1 MEELKKWWGVSKS
14 DRQAQFDQLK
24 NDILTYGSQLH
35 DLRVNN
41 RERFDQIFSSI
52 DFLVTKIDMTEDV
65 HYFRNELNKYSG
77 APNSLDDMIKLARS
91 GGWNLYSPLTSQY
104 HMYGENG
111 EYNLKFVSSDGRFE
125 AVYDINKK
133 LITEETGPSNMG
145 TYNYATG
152 LSHDKYDVQPW
163 KKWGNVR
170 NEPEKGDSKYN
181 MFNKK
186 MQEYHESYK
195 KLINEK

>member
-1 MEELKKWWGVSKS
+1 MEELRKWWGVSKS

-65 HYFRNELNKYSG
+65 HYFRNE
-77 APNSLDDMIKLARS
+77 
-91 GGWNLYSPLTSQY
+91 
-104 HMYGENG
+104 
-111 EYNLKFVSSDGRFE
+111 
-125 AVYDINKK
+125 
-133 LITEETGPSNMG
+133 
-145 TYNYATG
+145 
-152 LSHDKYDVQPW
+152 
-163 KKWGNVR
+163 
-170 NEPEKGDSKYN
+170 PEKGDSKYS

-186 MQEYHESYK
+186 MQEYHGSYK
-195 KLINEK
+195 KLINQK